1 MGRKRRYYY
10 KSKPGAVNA
19 PKALMKKGYRSATF
33 NRILELF
40 FLPILTLPELEAL
53 TMGGK
58 LEMLFDTNKRQI
70 ITFVSNRSFTIP
82 GFVPYP
88 ERPGNIPFKIQRHDT
103 LWVRVDLNAP
113 DAIDIESAKNN
124 VVYRLTRKQYASILN
139 FIERVYTDAK
149 GNKINRP

>member
-1 MGRKRRYYY
+1 MSKKRRYYY
-10 KSKPGAVNA
+10 KCRHGIINA

-40 FLPILTLPELEAL
+40 FLPILTIPELE
-53 TMGGK
+53 TISMDEK
-58 LEMLFDTNKRQI
+58 LEMLFDTDKRQI
-70 ITFVSNRSFTIP
+70 ITFVSNRAFTIP

-88 ERPGNIPFKIQRHDT
+88 ERPGNITFRIQRHDT

-124 VVYRLTRKQYASILN
+124 VVYRLTSKQYASILN